1 MGKVLIRVFIS
12 DASPKLGM
20 REIGGSMEWERRR
33 ITVSR
38 MVALTW
44 FWLGS
49 SYTSF
54 KITVLILY
62 TSQGKIILLKINSV
76 TTPYNPTDDSKII
89 NMQCCQPD
97 VAQQIFCPIK
107 RIFKLYSVFRQVH
120 SLFQTEFS
128 TQCYLVLPLST
139 SSIHSFLYGH
149 LAAACF
155 FTQSNKNT
163 IKKYVRHC
171 RPESHMCLCLDS
183 YIHFYYVYI
192 AIYRM
197 DHEKVARVRSIA

>member
-1 MGKVLIRVFIS
+1 MYVFISLCVCVFFTAFTHLVLASCTCMCPTNTKHWTQNNIHPAWQKKIPRATIPAKVRFVTHQKLVAMGKVLIRLFIS

-20 REIGGSMEWERRR
+20 REIWGSMEWERRR

-97 VAQQIFCPIK
+97 VAQQIFCHIK
-107 RIFKLYSVFRQVH
+107 RTFKLYSVFRQVH
-120 SLFQTEFS
+120 T
-128 TQCYLVLPLST
+128 
-139 SSIHSFLYGH
+139 
-149 LAAACF
+149 
-155 FTQSNKNT
+155 
-163 IKKYVRHC
+163 
-171 RPESHMCLCLDS
+171 
-183 YIHFYYVYI
+183 
-192 AIYRM
+192 
-197 DHEKVARVRSIA
+197 